1 MKSKKVTAENISV
14 SIVEDNEEI
23 RKTIALIIDRT
34 PGFNCKHTFE
44 NAETAIKEI
53 HNLDVDVVL
62 MDIDL
67 PGISGINGMVKIK
80 EKCPEIDFIML
91 TIHKDSETVFQSLCS
106 GASGYLVK
114 ETPPAELL
122 RSIREVYGGGAP
134 MSSSIARKVIDSFH
148 RKVENPLSER
158 EMELLQS
165 LCDGLNYKAIAEDK
179 FISPETVKSHIKN
192 IYRKLEVNNRA
203 EAVSKAYKRGLTS

>member
-1 MKSKKVTAENISV
+1 VTTENISV
-14 SIVEDNEEI
+14 SIVEDNDEI
-23 RKTIALIIDRT
+23 RQTIALIIDGT
-34 PGFNCKHTFE
+34 PGFNCKHSFE
-44 NAETAIKEI
+44 NAEAAVKEI
-53 HNLDVDVVL
+53 PDLAVDVVL

-67 PGISGINGMVKIK
+67 PGISGISGMKKIK

-91 TIHKDSETVFQSLCS
+91 TIHKDSDIVFRSLCA

-122 RSIREVYGGGAP
+122 RSIREVYNGGAP
-134 MSSSIARKVIDSFH
+134 MSTSIARKIIDSFH
-148 RKVENPLSER
+148 RKVKSPLSER
-158 EMELLQS
+158 ESEILQL

-179 FISPETVKSHIKN
+179 FISPATVKTHIKN

-203 EAVSKAYKRGLTS
+203 EAVSKAHKQGLTT